1 MPLLSLGSDM
11 QRRDFITLLGGAAG
25 WPLVARAQQPA
36 KMKRIAFVHPSID
49 VVELSITSEYPGYRA
64 FFKELNRLG
73 YIEGQNLV
81 VERYSGEG
89 RTDHYAELARD
100 VARTSPDVILVTSN
114 VLAVIFKAATATI
127 PLVTVTSNP
136 VAFGLVPSLARPGGN
151 ITGVSTDGG
160 SDIWGKRL
168 GLLLEAIPKPSNVKW
183 LGTRGSWELPEY
195 DQMREAARHL
205 GISVTGA
212 LLDGTIDDA
221 QYRHVFAAMEQDR
234 VDAVIVSPE
243 SAVVPH
249 RQLIVE
255 LAAKSRIPA
264 IYTQRYFVGPGGL
277 MTYSADLAELYRQAA
292 DQVDKILGGANP
304 GDIPIYQATRY
315 EFIINLK
322 TAKALGLE
330 LPATLIGRADEVIE

>member
-1 MPLLSLGSDM
+1 V
-11 QRRDFITLLGGAAG
+11 RRREFITLVGGAAVV
-25 WPLVARAQQPA
+25 WPVAARAVQPVT
-36 KMKRIAFVHPSID
+36 MKRIAIVHPTMD
-49 VVELSITSEYPGYRA
+49 VSELIITSEYQGYRA
-64 FFKELNRLG
+64 FFNGLSRLG

-81 VERYSGEG
+81 VERHSGEG
-89 RTDHYAELARD
+89 RTDHYPELARD
-100 VARTSPDVILVTSN
+100 VVRTSPDVILVTSN

-127 PLVTVTSNP
+127 PLITLTSNP
-136 VAFGLVPSLARPGGN
+136 VALGLVPSLARPGGN
-151 ITGVSTDGG
+151 ITGISTDGG

-195 DQMREAARHL
+195 SQLHDAAKQV

-221 QYRHVFAAMEQDR
+221 QYRRVFAAMEQDR
-234 VDAVIVSPE
+234 VDALLVSPE
-243 SAVVPH
+243 AAVFPH
-249 RQLIVE
+249 RQRIVE

-264 IYTQRYFVGPGGL
+264 IYTSRYFVEPGGL
-277 MTYSADLAELYRQAA
+277 MTYSADLADLYRQAA
-292 DQVDKILGGANP
+292 DQVDKIFRGANP

-315 EFIINLK
+315 EFIINLR